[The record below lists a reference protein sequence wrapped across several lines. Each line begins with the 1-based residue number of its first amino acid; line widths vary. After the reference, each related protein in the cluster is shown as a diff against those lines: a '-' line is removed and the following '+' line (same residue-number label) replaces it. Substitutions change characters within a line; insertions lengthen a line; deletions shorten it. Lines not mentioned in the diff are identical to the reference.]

1 VQQGIQPPLGLIPV
15 KVADHRWTLS
25 EFEQRLDERKRQLL
39 EDEGIHQGFT
49 QEISRFLPPN
59 LVAETVGKAAFW
71 SWLTHTLVDLCTQ
84 VERSQSGEITPATLR
99 M

>member
-1 VQQGIQPPLGLIPV
+1 
-15 KVADHRWTLS
+15 
-25 EFEQRLDERKRQLL
+25 LL
-39 EDEGIHQGFT
+39 EDEGIHKGFT

-71 SWLTHTLVDLCTQ
+71 SWLIHTIVDLCIQ
-84 VERSQSGEITPATLR
+84 VEFSLAGEITPATFR